1 MARKNTAPNTTN
13 ETADQTAATV
23 TVGCKL
29 PNGFVLEVGNQS
41 VVLNGSNSSALIGGH
56 GITHGVDAQLWQAWL
71 EQHAERD
78 MVKNGFVFAHE
89 KSRDAKAEAQEKAD
103 NANGL
108 EALTPDD
115 AANGVATAEAE

>member
-41 VVLNGSNSSALIGGH
+41 VVLKGSNDSSLIGGH
-56 GITHGVDAQLWQAWL
+56 GITHGVDAQL
-71 EQHAERD
+71 
-78 MVKNGFVFAHE
+78 
-89 KSRDAKAEAQEKAD
+89 
-103 NANGL
+103 
-108 EALTPDD
+108 
-115 AANGVATAEAE
+115 